1 MKAWDSAAQF
11 TDTIRMAIHAE
22 ERVNLSGSQQD
33 LMSGQEDSPVSTP
46 ILGRRNTS
54 ECDTPHS
61 MLTTHVHTYTRT
73 SSHTIQIHTRT
84 HIHTHIHT
92 TQPE

>member
-33 LMSGQEDSPVSTP
+33 LMSGQEDSPASTP

-54 ECDTPHS
+54 ECSTPHS
-61 MLTTHVHTYTRT
+61 TLTTHVHT
-73 SSHTIQIHTRT
+73 
-84 HIHTHIHT
+84 HTHT
-92 TQPE
+92 STQHITCITP

>member
-11 TDTIRMAIHAE
+11 TDAIRMTIHGE

-33 LMSGQEDSPVSTP
+33 LMAAQEDSPLSTP

-54 ECDTPHS
+54 ECGTPHI
-61 MLTTHVHTYTRT
+61 THYTSHITHTHSPHTLHTY
-73 SSHTIQIHTRT
+73 IVA
-84 HIHTHIHT
+84 
-92 TQPE
+92 